1 MSELEKMHAVKDKSL
16 VLSEFI
22 DFLSE
27 SGYTICKWQ
36 DHKRHG
42 PDPFDYTP
50 EGYFPRRNSNEQLLA
65 DFFEIDLD
73 KAEEEKQALLDNLRK
88 EQGL

>member
-1 MSELEKMHAVKDKSL
+1 MSELEKMRAVKDKSL

-36 DHKRHG
+36 DTIRHSDEFG
-42 PDPFDYTP
+42 DYTP
-50 EGYFPRRNSNEQLLA
+50 EGYYPRRNSNEQLLA

-73 KAEEEKQALLDNLRK
+73 KVEEEKQAILDNLRK